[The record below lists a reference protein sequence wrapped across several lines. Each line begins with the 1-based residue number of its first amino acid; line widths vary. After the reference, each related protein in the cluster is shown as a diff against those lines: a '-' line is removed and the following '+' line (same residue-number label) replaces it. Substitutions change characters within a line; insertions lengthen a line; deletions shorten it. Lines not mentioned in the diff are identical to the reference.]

1 MIFLSIGANIRDLRL
16 KNKKTIKELAEF
28 LKITEQAVS
37 QYEREIRTPNYHT
50 LELIAKY
57 FNVQIMDLFP
67 NDTVKQTIHGVESLL
82 KTLDN
87 KLEKNNSIS
96 WNDIKGLTIE
106 ELIEV
111 INFLDSLSDK
121 IISKRLSKRMNE
133 DDIVIKKITFAN
145 TERSVVEFSIN
156 SKTNELDS
164 KYFYGKSSLNKKV
177 KEVWENEG
185 IYGAINI
192 DIKDHLE

>member
-1 MIFLSIGANIRDLRL
+1 MSIGANIRDLRL

-156 SKTNELDS
+156 SKTNELDA

-192 DIKDHLE
+192 DIKDH

>member
-1 MIFLSIGANIRDLRL
+1 MSIGANIRDLRL

>member
-1 MIFLSIGANIRDLRL
+1 MSIGANIRDLRL

-192 DIKDHLE
+192 DIKDHWE

>member
-1 MIFLSIGANIRDLRL
+1 MSIGTNIRNLRL

-57 FNVQIMDLFP
+57 FNVKIMDLFP
-67 NDTVKQTIHGVESLL
+67 NDTVKQTINGVESLL
-82 KTLDN
+82 ATLNN
-87 KLEKNNSIS
+87 KLAKNDSIS

-121 IISKRLSKRMNE
+121 IISKRLSKKMNE
-133 DDIVIKKITFAN
+133 DDIIIKKIAFSV
-145 TERSVVEFSIN
+145 TERSVVQLSIN
-156 SKTNELDS
+156 PKTNRLES
-164 KYFYGKSSLNKKV
+164 TYFSGSDSLNKKV

-185 IYGAINI
+185 VYGAVNI
-192 DIKDHLE
+192 DIEDYSE

>member
-1 MIFLSIGANIRDLRL
+1 MSIGANIRDLRL

-156 SKTNELDS
+156 SKTNELDA

>member
-156 SKTNELDS
+156 SKTNELDA

>member
-1 MIFLSIGANIRDLRL
+1 MSIGANIRDLRL

-192 DIKDHLE
+192 DIKDH